1 MKNYNLLLITVF
13 SWMFC
18 SCDSYLDPKP
28 DQSLLVPRTLEDV
41 QYLLDNNVVFN
52 FQGFIPLL
60 AADEFS
66 MTEEAF
72 TGASVTEQGAYT
84 WSEELFPTGTST
96 DWNQPYEAVFY
107 SNVALDALGKYT
119 GERDKYYYELEGA
132 ALFYRSMAY
141 NQLLQ
146 TFAPPYQ
153 LEGGNEQLLGIVLR
167 DDPDINLPS
176 ERANLQKSYT
186 RIIEDLETALDY
198 LPDYVEYKTRP
209 NKAAAASLL
218 ARVQLSVFD
227 YAAAAQSAEIALD
240 FYTERMDFND
250 IDSGISLP
258 FSLFNAETIYYT
270 QLQSTSVMF
279 SQLFTVDN
287 GLVESYDSAD
297 LRFRYYFQTN
307 ADGNHRLTGHHTGS
321 STFFGGLTVG
331 ENLLIASESNLRLGD
346 EGRAKSWL
354 GELLSLRYE
363 DDSYREIL
371 DLEGEELLARILLE
385 RRKELVG
392 RGTRWSDL
400 RRLNQEAIWAKS
412 VQRDVG
418 GIIYNLEPTSA
429 AYVYPIPDQEIL
441 RSGIEQNQR

>member
-1 MKNYNLLLITVF
+1 
-13 SWMFC
+13 MFC
-18 SCDSYLDPKP
+18 SCESYLDPKP
-28 DQSLLVPRTLEDV
+28 DQSLLVPSTLEDV

-66 MTEEAF
+66 LTEEAF

-96 DWNQPYEAVFY
+96 DWNYPYEAVFY
-107 SNVALDALGKYT
+107 SNVALDALEKYT
-119 GERDKYYYELEGA
+119 GEKDNEYYELEGA

-141 NQLLQ
+141 YQLLQ

-153 LEGGNEQLLGIVLR
+153 LEGGNEQLLGIVLK
-167 DDPDINLPS
+167 DDPDINLIS
-176 ERANLQKSYT
+176 ERATLEQSYA
-186 RIIEDLETALDY
+186 RVIQDLETALNL
-198 LPDYVEYKTRP
+198 LPEYVEYKTRP

-227 YAAAAQSAEIALD
+227 YLEAARSAEAALG
-240 FYTERMDFND
+240 FYSERMDFND
-250 IDSGISLP
+250 IDSGTSRP
-258 FSLFNAETIYYT
+258 FPLFNSETIYYT

-279 SQLFTVDN
+279 SQLFTVETS
-287 GLVESYDSAD
+287 LIERYDSAD
-297 LRFRYYFQTN
+297 LRLRYYFQAN

-321 STFFGGLTVG
+321 STYFGGLTVG

-346 EGRAKSWL
+346 EGKAKSWL

-371 DLEGEELLARILLE
+371 ELEGDELLARILLE

-392 RGTRWSDL
+392 RGTRWTDL
-400 RRLNQEAIWAKS
+400 RRLNQEAQWKKTI
-412 VQRDVG
+412 QRDLG
-418 GIIYNLEPTSA
+418 GEIFQLTPMSL
-429 AYVYPIPDQEIL
+429 AYIFPIPEQEIL

>member
-1 MKNYNLLLITVF
+1 MKKYSILLLTVF
-13 SWMFC
+13 SGMFC

-72 TGASVTEQGAYT
+72 NGASVTEQGAYT
-84 WSEELFPTGTST
+84 WSEDLFPTGTST
-96 DWNQPYEAVFY
+96 DWNYPYEAVFY

-119 GERDKYYYELEGA
+119 GEKDQQYYELEGA

-141 NQLLQ
+141 YELLQ
-146 TFAPPYQ
+146 TFAPAYQ

-167 DDPDINLPS
+167 NDPDINLPS
-176 ERANLQKSYT
+176 ERATLEDSYI
-186 RIIEDLETALDY
+186 RVIQDLETALNL

-218 ARVQLSVFD
+218 ARVQLSVFN
-227 YAAAAQSAEIALD
+227 YAEAARSAEAALGL
-240 FYTERMDFND
+240 YTERMDFND
-250 IDSGISLP
+250 IDSGTSRP
-258 FSLFNAETIYYT
+258 FPLFNSETIYYT

-287 GLVESYDSAD
+287 GLIESYDSAD
-297 LRFRYYFQTN
+297 LRLRYYFQTN
-307 ADGNHRLTGHHTGS
+307 ADENHRMTGHHTGS

-331 ENLLIASESNLRLGD
+331 ENLLIASESNLRLGN
-346 EGRAKSWL
+346 EGKAKSWL

-392 RGTRWSDL
+392 RGTRWTDL
-400 RRLNQEAIWAKS
+400 RRLNQEAEWEKTIK
-412 VQRDVG
+412 RDLG
-418 GIIYNLEPTSA
+418 GEIYQLTPMSP
-429 AYVYPIPDQEIL
+429 AYVFPIPDQEIL
-441 RSGIEQNQR
+441 RSGIVQNQR